1 MAEYFPFYESFKQAA
16 DMLPD
21 AERLQLY
28 DMITDYGCLG
38 IEPESG
44 NSIVLAMFVLIRPSI
59 DSAKRSQN
67 SGAKGGRGNR
77 KAETNES
84 ETNISGSENP
94 PLHNC
99 KPPLGETG
107 KHTGN
112 SKGDSNSNRE
122 SNGEGE
128 GESKTHAAQR
138 FTPPTL
144 QEVEAYALESG
155 LKLDAASF
163 IDYYTANGWMVGK
176 VRMKDWKASVRNWER
191 QDKKYSASTAKSS
204 GTHKFSPEG
213 RDLSFLEK

>member
-99 KPPLGETG
+99 KPPLGEIG
-107 KHTGN
+107 KHKGN
-112 SKGDSNSNRE
+112 SKGDSNSNSE
-122 SNGEGE
+122 SNG
-128 GESKTHAAQR
+128 
-138 FTPPTL
+138 FTATCGRKQQDVSL
-144 QEVEAYALESG
+144 
-155 LKLDAASF
+155 
-163 IDYYTANGWMVGK
+163 VG
-176 VRMKDWKASVRNWER
+176 
-191 QDKKYSASTAKSS
+191 
-204 GTHKFSPEG
+204 GTHCELHGVQCLNAESAFYI
-213 RDLSFLEK
+213 